1 MCGIAGV
8 IDWVPDAR
16 DSKESIARM
25 TQVMLCR
32 GQDEQDIWH
41 NGRVAFGH
49 TRTSVIDPA
58 NGQQPMTVTHDG
70 RDLATI
76 CYNGEIY
83 NYRELREELRGLGHH
98 FRTNSDTEVL
108 LHSYLEWGTECVHR
122 LHGIFAFAVWDAR
135 SQELLLIRDHMGVKP
150 LFYARTSTGLL
161 FGSEPKVMFC
171 HPELEPAVDDNGL
184 RELFSQA
191 KTPGT
196 SIFKNILE
204 VRPGSILHVKDGRL
218 TERNYWKLSAR
229 EHPHDLDATIATVRE
244 MVGGTI
250 TEQLVADI
258 SRGILVSGG
267 IDSSTIAAL
276 AAPRLREEGEAPRA
290 FGMTFTGYAENFRP
304 DEVRATPDIAYA
316 RLLSQRLDLDLT
328 EIELSPEAL
337 ADPALRA
344 AVVDRQDQP
353 TALGDMDASM
363 YLLFQQVKQHIGV
376 AMSGDTADEV
386 FAGFVWSHKPELM
399 NAPTFPWVAVGQ
411 LHGRA
416 SRGLGCGLLDRTLLD
431 KLDLTAYTQAQYEAT
446 LAETPLLPGDSALQR
461 RIREIDYMHMTRWL
475 PSLLDRGDRLAMSC
489 GLEVRVPYCEP
500 ALVDYA
506 YNIPWEIKSFDG
518 REKSLLRAA
527 FRGVVPDEILDR
539 RKSPYPVTQDIRYAE
554 LICAQLLDVLSDS
567 SSPVT
572 DFADVDAAREVART
586 PERLASGAGAWAAR
600 SDVEMLLNLDVWLR
614 SGVRV
619 TF

>member
-8 IDWVPDAR
+8 IDWTHDAR
-16 DSKESIARM
+16 GRRDAIEHM
-25 TQVMLCR
+25 TEVMLCR
-32 GQDEQDIWH
+32 GRDEQDIWC
-41 NGRVAFGH
+41 GDSVAFGH

-58 NGQQPMTVTHDG
+58 GGQQPMSVTHDG
-70 RDLATI
+70 RNLATI

-83 NYRELREELRGLGHH
+83 NYRELRQELAGRGHR

-108 LHSYLEWGTECVHR
+108 LHSYLEWGTDCVHR
-122 LHGIFAFAVWDAR
+122 LHGIFAFAVWDER
-135 SQELLLIRDHMGVKP
+135 SRELLLIRDHVGVKP
-150 LFYARTSTGLL
+150 LFYASTSNGLL

-171 HPELEPAVDDNGL
+171 HPELDPAVDDDGL

-196 SIFKNILE
+196 SIYKNVLE
-204 VRPGSILHVKDGRL
+204 VRPGSILRVKDGRL
-218 TERNYWKLSAR
+218 SESCYWRLTAQ
-229 EHPHDLDATIATVRE
+229 EHPHDLDATIDAVRTR
-244 MVGGTI
+244 VSDTI

-258 SRGILVSGG
+258 PRGVLVSGG

-276 AAPRLREEGEAPRA
+276 AAPRLREEGDPPLA
-290 FGMTFTGYAENFRP
+290 FGMTFTGYEENFRP

-316 RLLSQRLDLDLT
+316 RLLRDRIGLELT
-328 EIELSPEAL
+328 EIELSAEDL
-337 ADPALRA
+337 ADPQLRA
-344 AVVDRQDQP
+344 ALVDRQDQP
-353 TALGDMDASM
+353 TALGDMDASL
-363 YLLFQQVKQHIGV
+363 YLLFNRVKRDIGV
-376 AMSGDTADEV
+376 ALSGDTADEV
-386 FAGFVWSHKPELM
+386 FAGFVWSHNPELM

-416 SRGLGCGLLDRTLLD
+416 SRGLGCGLLDGKVLE
-431 KLDLTAYTQAQYEAT
+431 KLDLSGYTRAQYEDT
-446 LAETPLLPGDSALQR
+446 LAETSHLPGEDALQR

-489 GLEVRVPYCEP
+489 GLEVRVPFCDP
-500 ALVDYA
+500 ALVEYA
-506 YNIPWEIKSFDG
+506 YNIPWSIKSFDG

-539 RKSPYPVTQDIRYAE
+539 RKSPYPVTQDGRYAA
-554 LICAQLLDVLSDS
+554 LLCRQLTAVLDDR
-567 SSPVT
+567 SSPVA
-572 DFADVDAAREVART
+572 DFVDARAARAVAAE

-600 SDVEMLLNLDVWLR
+600 SDVEMVLNLDVWLR
-614 SGVRV
+614 SGVTV